1 VDRLERKVVSM
12 PSMYGR
18 ANPKPEPPSYDA
30 EDMRKMRAA
39 EEKDLLRIRAAEAN
53 ASALM
58 SGAFASSARV
68 DASVAFAEIDVPS
81 GLGAFVSETVKWRQN
96 QTFVEIFVAL
106 PQNARGAADVKVRVE
121 ADALF
126 VAVAG
131 VTVFDGATFAPVKA
145 EASTWVVVDNVLE
158 LCLLKRFRRG
168 NYENGKTNADTFW
181 FSILRTEDGDEKEKG
196 GERRDQ
202 NGPVGSRRLALA
214 APPQAY
220 YDSEYVRDPEGNEPP
235 ANLKGRKGGGGGG
248 KRA

>member
-1 VDRLERKVVSM
+1 LERKVVSM

-181 FSILRTEDGDEKEKG
+181 FSILRTEDGDEKKGRRKKGPERTRRVAPAGARDAAAGVLRLRVRARPG
-196 GERRDQ
+196 GERAAGELEGQ
-202 NGPVGSRRLALA
+202 EGRRRRG
-214 APPQAY
+214 
-220 YDSEYVRDPEGNEPP
+220 ETRVI
-235 ANLKGRKGGGGGG
+235 
-248 KRA
+248 